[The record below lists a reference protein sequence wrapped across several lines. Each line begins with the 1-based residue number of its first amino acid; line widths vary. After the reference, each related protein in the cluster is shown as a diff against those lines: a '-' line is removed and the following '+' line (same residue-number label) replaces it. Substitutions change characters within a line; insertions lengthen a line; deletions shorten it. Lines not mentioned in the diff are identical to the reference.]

1 MSINAKHEAFYCD
14 YGTSVVAVRCGSDHE
29 VVEQFDLNNSGKF
42 LAENMCKLLNRE
54 VEKLKAQIAER
65 DSLLRLWEARADELR
80 QRCDYWYKLG
90 KPVEDQKRE
99 AFKWLRKVG
108 QIKIDQ
114 KTGYLWFEELAQYKE
129 SGKCG
134 GNCQLCYMIGKGC
147 ALEKKEP
154 QAVPRKMTL
163 EKSVTE
169 AKARYAKKYG
179 VDSWQW
185 RDEGITFAVGDFLSS
200 CEMLESDW
208 DFAKREGIVDEVN
221 WWLNQAEE
229 GR

>member
-14 YGTSVVAVRCGSDHE
+14 YGTSVVAVRCGSNHE

-65 DSLLRLWEARADELR
+65 DSLIRLWSARADELR
-80 QRCDYWYKLG
+80 RRCDHWYKVG
-90 KPVEDQKRE
+90 KPVEDQ
-99 AFKWLRKVG
+99 RKEGLKLLLKLG

-114 KTGYLWFEELAQYKE
+114 KTGLLWFEELAQFKE

-134 GNCQLCYMIGKGC
+134 GNCQSCYMLGKEC
-147 ALEKKEP
+147 EREKK
-154 QAVPRKMTL
+154 AVPRKMTL

-169 AKARYAKKYG
+169 AKGGTRRSTALIVGSGATKASPLLSATSCRPAK
-179 VDSWQW
+179 
-185 RDEGITFAVGDFLSS
+185 
-200 CEMLESDW
+200 
-208 DFAKREGIVDEVN
+208 
-221 WWLNQAEE
+221 
-229 GR
+229 